1 MRNKVAVFASGNGTN
16 AEKLFEHFKKHPVI
30 EISLL
35 MCNNPEAGVIK
46 KAKDKGIPSV
56 LFTKNDLYDSN
67 RVLKTLKENEIDWI
81 ALAGFLLL
89 LPSNIVTKYPNKIVN
104 LHPAL
109 LPKYGGKGMYG
120 INVHQAVLDGKE
132 EESGITIH
140 LVNEE
145 YDKGKIIF
153 QATCLIDKGDTP
165 DSLAAKIHKLEY
177 EHFPPTLE
185 GIILRKD
192 VPT

>member
-46 KAKDKGIPSV
+46 KAKVKGIPSV

>member
-81 ALAGFLLL
+81 ALAGFLWL